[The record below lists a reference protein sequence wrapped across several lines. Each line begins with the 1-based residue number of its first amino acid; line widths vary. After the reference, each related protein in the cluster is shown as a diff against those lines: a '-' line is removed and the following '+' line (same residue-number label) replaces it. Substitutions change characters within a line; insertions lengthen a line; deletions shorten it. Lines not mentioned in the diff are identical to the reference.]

1 LNELSRDLAA
11 RGNDKMNKAQMI
23 VLAVAVVSGGGA
35 FMLMNGSNNPPPEP
49 VAAPQLVDV
58 DQVLVATRDLPYG
71 TEIAD
76 ADANWEN
83 WPKASTPPG
92 ALTKSESPHAKE
104 DLKSS
109 YVRIP
114 ISSGEPIRKERLIK
128 GVTAG
133 LMSTMLASGKRA
145 IAIDVTLNNTAG
157 GFILPNDR
165 VDVLRTFRDPE
176 ATQAAGHEVYNS
188 EVVLEN
194 VRVLAMG
201 QTIEKKGSEP
211 VVTGTT
217 ATLELD
223 PRQAELVVLAQRT
236 GQLALS
242 LRPITDA
249 IAKDATPQISNDSG
263 HDDTLTVVR
272 RGVSANLRTK

>member
-1 LNELSRDLAA
+1 
-11 RGNDKMNKAQMI
+11 MNKAQI
-23 VLAVAVVSGGGA
+23 AVLAVAVAAGGA
-35 FMLMNGSNNPPPEP
+35 AFMMMNGSSPPPP
-49 VAAPQLVDV
+49 VQIVAPTPANV

-76 ADANWEN
+76 ADANWVD
-83 WPKASTPPG
+83 WPKNAVPVG
-92 ALTKSESPHAKE
+92 ALSKTENPNAKE

-114 ISSGEPIRKERLIK
+114 ISSGEPIHKDRLIK

-133 LMSTMLASGKRA
+133 LMSTMLSPGKRA
-145 IAIDVTLNNTAG
+145 IAVDVTLNNTAG

-165 VDVLRTFRDPE
+165 VDVIRTYRDPE
-176 ATQAAGHEVYNS
+176 ASKDLGHEVYNS
-188 EVVLEN
+188 EVVLAN

-201 QTIEKKGSEP
+201 QTVEKKGAEP
-211 VVTGTT
+211 VVTGST

-236 GQLALS
+236 GQLVLS

-249 IAKDATPQISNDSG
+249 IVKDASAEAPTGSDE
-263 HDDTLTVVR
+263 DDTLTVVR
-272 RGVSANLRTK
+272 HGVSANMRMK

>member
-1 LNELSRDLAA
+1 
-11 RGNDKMNKAQMI
+11 MNKAQI
-23 VLAVAVVSGGGA
+23 AVLAVAVVSGGVA
-35 FMLMNGSNNPPPEP
+35 FMMMDGSNPPPAP
-49 VAAPQLVDV
+49 VPAIAPQTVNL

-76 ADANWEN
+76 ADTNWVD
-83 WPKASTPPG
+83 WPAASLPPG
-92 ALTKSESPHAKE
+92 GLAKSTSPTAKE
-104 DLKSS
+104 DVKSS
-109 YVRIP
+109 YVRVP
-114 ISSGEPIRKERLIK
+114 IAANEPIHKERLIK

-133 LMSTMLASGKRA
+133 LMSTMLSPGKRA

-165 VDVLRTFRDPE
+165 VDVIRTYRDAD
-176 ATQAAGHEVYNS
+176 ATKDLGHEVYGS
-188 EVVLEN
+188 EVVLSN

-201 QTIEKKGSEP
+201 QTIEKKGAEP
-211 VVTGTT
+211 VVTGST

-223 PRQAELVVLAQRT
+223 PRQAEIVVLAQRT

-249 IAKDATPQISNDSG
+249 IEKDAAAETPNDDSG
-263 HDDTLTVVR
+263 EDTLTVVKH
-272 RGVSANLRTK
+272 GVSANLRMK

>member
-1 LNELSRDLAA
+1 
-11 RGNDKMNKAQMI
+11 MNKAQI
-23 VLAVAVVSGGGA
+23 AVLAVAVAAGGA
-35 FMLMNGSNNPPPEP
+35 AFMMMNGSAPPPP
-49 VAAPQLVDV
+49 VQVVAPPPVNL

-71 TEIAD
+71 AEITD
-76 ADANWEN
+76 ADTNWID
-83 WPKASTPPG
+83 WPKSSIPVG
-92 ALTKSESPHAKE
+92 ALSKSEAPNAKE
-104 DLKSS
+104 DIKTA

-114 ISSGEPIRKERLIK
+114 ISGGEPVRKDRLIK

-133 LMSTMLASGKRA
+133 LMSTMLSPGKRA

-165 VDVLRTFRDPE
+165 VDVIRTYRDTE
-176 ATQAAGHEVYNS
+176 ATKDLGHEVYGS
-188 EVVLEN
+188 EVVLSN

-211 VVTGTT
+211 VVTGST

-236 GQLALS
+236 GQLVLS

-249 IAKDATPQISNDSG
+249 IVKDAAAEAPDDSG
-263 HDDTLTVVR
+263 QEDTLTVVKH
-272 RGVSANLRTK
+272 GVSANLRMK

>member
-1 LNELSRDLAA
+1 
-11 RGNDKMNKAQMI
+11 MNKAQI
-23 VLAVAVVSGGGA
+23 AVLAVAVAAGGA
-35 FMLMNGSNNPPPEP
+35 AFMMMNSSSPPPEMP
-49 VAAPQLVDV
+49 VAAPQPVDV

-71 TEIAD
+71 AEITD
-76 ADANWEN
+76 ADTNWVD
-83 WPKASTPPG
+83 WPKGSVPAGSI
-92 ALTKSESPHAKE
+92 TKSASPNAKQE
-104 DLKSS
+104 LNTS

-114 ISSGEPIRKERLIK
+114 ISGGEPIRKERLVK

-133 LMSTMLASGKRA
+133 LMSTMLSPGKRA

-165 VDVLRTFRDPE
+165 VDVIRTYRDTE
-176 ATQAAGHEVYNS
+176 ATRDLGHEVYNS
-188 EVVLEN
+188 EVVLSN

-201 QTIEKKGSEP
+201 QTIEKKGAEP

-223 PRQAELVVLAQRT
+223 PHQAELLVLAQRT
-236 GQLALS
+236 GQLVLS

-249 IAKDATPQISNDSG
+249 IQKDAPAEEPGDNSG
-263 HDDTLTVVR
+263 DDTLTVVR
-272 RGVSANLRTK
+272 HGVSANLRVK

>member
-1 LNELSRDLAA
+1 
-11 RGNDKMNKAQMI
+11 MNKAQI
-23 VLAVAVVSGGGA
+23 AVLAVAVAAGGA
-35 FMLMNGSNNPPPEP
+35 AFMMMNGSSPPPP
-49 VAAPQLVDV
+49 VQVVAPAPVNV

-76 ADANWEN
+76 ADANWVD
-83 WPKASTPPG
+83 WPKNSVPVG
-92 ALTKSESPHAKE
+92 ALSRSEAPNAKE
-104 DLKSS
+104 DVKTS

-114 ISSGEPIRKERLIK
+114 ISSGEPIRKDRLIK

-133 LMSTMLASGKRA
+133 LMSTMLSPGKRA

-165 VDVLRTFRDPE
+165 VDVIRTYRDTE
-176 ATQAAGHEVYNS
+176 ASKDLGHEVYGS
-188 EVVLEN
+188 EVVLSN

-211 VVTGTT
+211 VVTGST

-223 PRQAELVVLAQRT
+223 PRQAEQVVLAQRT
-236 GQLALS
+236 GQLVLS

-249 IAKDATPQISNDSG
+249 IVKDASAEAPGNSDE
-263 HDDTLTVVR
+263 DDTLTVVR
-272 RGVSANLRTK
+272 HGVSANMRMK